1 MRLTTRGRY
10 AVTSILD
17 LALNE
22 GGGPRALAGISERQD
37 ISLSYLEQLF
47 AQLRRNGLVR
57 SVRGPGGGY
66 HLGRDASEIS
76 VAQVIEAVNET
87 TDATRCKGQGDCQGG
102 ETCLTH
108 HLWTDLSDQIR
119 AFLHDISLAD
129 LVARRDIQA
138 VSQRQQARAAADEA
152 SDIELLS
159 VSQSDEPA
167 EEASH

>member
-1 MRLTTRGRY
+1 
-10 AVTSILD
+10 
-17 LALNE
+17 
-22 GGGPRALAGISERQD
+22 
-37 ISLSYLEQLF
+37 
-47 AQLRRNGLVR
+47 VR